1 MKKKILLFASTV
13 LAAMLMTTSAFAA
26 ENLGDVNCDGIFDE
40 VDSALI
46 LKQALSKD
54 FKDTDEAKNA
64 NFDESLA
71 NADEDKGVAPD
82 TKYASPQVT
91 ANDAAFVYRLYQE
104 ANTLMID
111 VTFGNYTASEIVT
124 MDTPVKEVVERFVGP
139 DAKYDAIYENRF
151 QPKVTDGIAKVKF
164 YSGSDEVGDVYL
176 TQDEGWDIFGYAVR
190 SLVKNT
196 PSYDKNSSNPIFDA
210 AHGDAKVDN
219 EIDVVS
225 VAAESNQGADMSVFD
240 YQWVKRTYQN
250 LLNVLKLNPSAQD
263 IIDAKDGVTDV
274 TGKKYAVHVTFNHDD
289 STEAHYISKDDDTL
303 NELIENTAAK
313 GLFDYENV
321 TVGDYNEAIGK
332 DKDEKGEY
340 GSIQL
345 QIGSRKFN
353 FALVQRNASEATK
366 P

>member
-26 ENLGDVNCDGIFDE
+26 ENLGDVNGDGIFDE

-54 FKDTDEAKNA
+54 FKDSQEAKDA

-71 NADEDKGVAPD
+71 NADQDLGVAAD

-91 ANDAAFVYRLYQE
+91 ANDAAFVYRLYLE
-104 ANTLMID
+104 ANTLMLD
-111 VTFGNYTASEIVT
+111 VNIAGVTASEIVT

-139 DAKYDAIYENRF
+139 DAKYDGVYETKV
-151 QPKVTDGIAKVKF
+151 QPKVADGIAKVKF

-176 TQDEGWDIFGYAVR
+176 TEDAGWDIFGYAVR
-190 SLVKNT
+190 SLVNNQEYTKV
-196 PSYDKNSSNPIFDA
+196 SEKAIFDA
-210 AHGDAKVDN
+210 NGGDIKTVND
-219 EIDVVS
+219 IDLVS
-225 VAAESNQGADMSVFD
+225 VATESNQGADMDVFD
-240 YQWVKRTYQN
+240 YQWVKRTYQT
-250 LLNVLKLNPSAQD
+250 LLSVLKLNPSAQD

-274 TGKKYAVHVTFNHDD
+274 TGTKYAVHLTFNHDE
-289 STEAHYISKDDDTL
+289 STESHYTSKEDDTL
-303 NELIENTAAK
+303 NAIIEKMAND

-321 TVGDYNEAIGK
+321 TVGDYNNSIGK
-332 DKDEKGEY
+332 EMDSSGEY

-345 QIGSRKFN
+345 QIGARKFN
-353 FALVQRNASEATK
+353 FTLVQRNASEATT